1 MKITH
6 ASTALVALPHDEPL
20 ADGPTTPGSKNFV
33 ALKLG
38 TDQGIEG
45 LGFTFFGG
53 ALDKAL
59 LSAVESF
66 AALTIGE
73 DPRRIEAIIQK
84 LRTAAVSAGP
94 GGILTLALSAIDI
107 ALWDIK
113 GKVHN
118 QPVANLAG
126 GHRNRINTYAS
137 GALMRDFPLAH
148 VEKAAALLK
157 SRGFKQMK
165 TQLALPGDTNP
176 VKEIERIR
184 IIRDAI
190 GYETDLMCDINQRWD
205 VRQAIS
211 IGKQVDQY
219 RLFWLEDVTASDDY
233 DGQARIA
240 DALETPVAGGEYVY
254 GIAPF
259 RQMLE
264 ARSVDIVMI
273 DVLRAGGITQWLK
286 IAGMAEA
293 FNLPVVSHLAPEIHV
308 HLVSAIPNGLT
319 VEYMP
324 WSSRLFREVPQP
336 KDGQLTVPQRPGLG
350 LEFDPKV
357 VQFK

>member
-45 LGFTFFGG
+45 IGFTFFGG
-53 ALDKAL
+53 SLDKAL
-59 LSAVESF
+59 HSAVQSL
-66 AALTIGE
+66 ADLTIGE
-73 DPRRIEAIIQK
+73 DPLRIEYLADK
-84 LRTAAVSAGP
+84 LRASCPGGP
-94 GGILTLALSAIDI
+94 SGILTLALSAIDI

-118 QPVANLAG
+118 QPVAKLAG
-126 GHRNRINTYAS
+126 GHRNRVNTYAS
-137 GALMRDFPLAH
+137 GALMRHFPLAH
-148 VEKAAALLK
+148 CEKAAALLK
-157 SRGFKQMK
+157 SRGFRQMK

-176 VKEIERIR
+176 VREVERIR
-184 IIRDAI
+184 VIRDAI

-211 IGKQVDQY
+211 IGKQVDPY
-219 RLFWLEDVTASDDY
+219 RLFWLEDVTTCDDY
-233 DGQARIA
+233 DGLARVA
-240 DALETPVAGGEYVY
+240 DALDTPVAGGEYVY

-324 WSSRLFREVPQP
+324 WSSRLFRDVPQP
-336 KDGQLTVPQRPGLG
+336 RDGQLTVPQRPGFG

-357 VQFK
+357 VKFK